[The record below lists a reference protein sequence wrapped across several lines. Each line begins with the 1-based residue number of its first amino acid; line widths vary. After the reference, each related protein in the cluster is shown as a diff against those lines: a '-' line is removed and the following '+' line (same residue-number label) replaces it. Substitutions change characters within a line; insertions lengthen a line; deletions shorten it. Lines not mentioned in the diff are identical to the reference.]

1 MRRTSW
7 ALLALLSSFTAQAS
21 AGEPPPPAPKPER
34 PAEPA
39 GPRLVLSNLFAF
51 RENPLGI
58 EDQLRIGLQQRLYKS
73 ESAALRDNFVFA
85 GLAPRVNP
93 AFLKIGPA
101 LEIQPLSVFNLRLG
115 AELVGFF
122 GSFGFLQSFQS
133 PRDDYSDTLLRA
145 ARDAKQNYSSYGAHA
160 MIEPSVQFK
169 LGPVVLRDKVS
180 VEYWRMKVHEG
191 TPVWYDITLDTL
203 ISANGWVVSN
213 DLDLLYLHDF
223 KSWTGTFEGARLT
236 AGVRYTLVNPFYGE
250 HDFPKGDPGEG
261 VKNGHHR
268 VGPLVAFTFFDH
280 GFTTFNKPTA
290 LLIANWYAEH
300 RYRTGRDVS
309 QAIPYLVLAFAFQSN
324 LLP

>member
-1 MRRTSW
+1 MRWTSW
-7 ALLALLSSFTAQAS
+7 ALLALLSTITSQVS
-21 AGEPPPPAPKPER
+21 AGEPNPVSTRPTEPP
-34 PAEPA
+34 

-58 EDQLRIGLQQRLYKS
+58 EDQLRIGVQQRLYRS
-73 ESAALRDNFVFA
+73 ESTVLRDNFFFG

-93 AFLKIGPA
+93 AFLKLGPA
-101 LEIQPLSVFNLRLG
+101 LEIQPLSIFNLRLG
-115 AELVGFF
+115 AEWVGFY
-122 GSFGFLQSFQS
+122 GSFGFLQSFRS
-133 PRDDYSDTLLRA
+133 PREEYSDTVLRA
-145 ARDAKQNYSSYGAHA
+145 GKEAGQNYASYGAHA

-169 LGPVVLRDKVS
+169 LGPVALRDKVS
-180 VEYWRMKVHEG
+180 VEYWKMKVHEG
-191 TPVWYDITLDTL
+191 TRVFYDITLDTL
-203 ISANGWVVSN
+203 ISADGWVISN

-236 AGVRYTLVNPFYGE
+236 AGVRYTMVNPVYRE
-250 HDFPKGDPGEG
+250 RAFPGGDAGEG
-261 VKNGHHR
+261 AHNAHHR

-290 LLIANWYAEH
+290 LLIANWYADH